1 MLLMLDDGSRTTLK
15 MYLTL
20 IVGDDS
26 IKRDI
31 SLGSMKINVIVDPES
46 KDLPVL
52 IDMDGNE
59 YRGNELKRKI
69 LQGLSDEI
77 LERVYM
83 ANK

>member
-1 MLLMLDDGSRTTLK
+1 
-15 MYLTL
+15 
-20 IVGDDS
+20 
-26 IKRDI
+26 
-31 SLGSMKINVIVDPES
+31 MKINVIVDPER
-46 KDLPVL
+46 KGLPVL